1 MLPIGE
7 YTTTRDPRP
16 GPGARGSERSS
27 GGAAPPPRAL
37 PPWRNLW
44 GEGGGGQ
51 CSSSIIVHQRLGAL
65 GGDAEVV
72 EHDLHFADR
81 SLYWPP
87 RAMDHWAGC
96 VRAAWILSWKSRV
109 LPKNPTK
116 KS

>member
-44 GEGGGGQ
+44 GEGGGDN
-51 CSSSIIVHQRLGAL
+51 A
-65 GGDAEVV
+65 VV
-72 EHDLHFADR
+72 VLSCTNVWER
-81 SLYWPP
+81 
-87 RAMDHWAGC
+87 WAGMQ
-96 VRAAWILSWKSRV
+96 K
-109 LPKNPTK
+109 
-116 KS
+116 